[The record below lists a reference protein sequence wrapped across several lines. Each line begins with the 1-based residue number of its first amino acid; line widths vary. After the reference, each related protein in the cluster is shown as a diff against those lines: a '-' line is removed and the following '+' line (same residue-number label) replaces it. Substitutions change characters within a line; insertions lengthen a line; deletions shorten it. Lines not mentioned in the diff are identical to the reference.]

1 MKSLSRVATLA
12 GTGVLALGAALAF
25 ANVAVVRAA
34 GQVASPDTVCNKT
47 TPCLIKT
54 NHGNGAAIEG
64 VSLGST
70 GSTYLRRAAIE
81 AHANGLTG
89 VYGFSTG
96 AAGGYFEDNNTTTF
110 SLAAQTDAS
119 GGYPFLAASEGGGQ
133 FYVDY
138 SGDGFFTGSVYAT
151 GFNID
156 LRTRTGRQVGT
167 FPSQATRAT
176 IEDTGTAR
184 MRSGKGTVRFDA
196 DFAATIDFS
205 SGYQVFL
212 TPSGDNRGLYVAS
225 KYQGG
230 FIVRES
236 EGGRSSIDFDYRVV
250 ARPVGSTDARLPEV
264 HLKWPDASRRV
275 PQ

>member
-1 MKSLSRVATLA
+1 LN
-12 GTGVLALGAALAF
+12 GVF
-25 ANVAVVRAA
+25 
-34 GQVASPDTVCNKT
+34 
-47 TPCLIKT
+47 
-54 NHGNGAAIEG
+54 
-64 VSLGST
+64 
-70 GSTYLRRAAIE
+70 
-81 AHANGLTG
+81 
-89 VYGFSTG
+89 GFSTG
-96 AAGGYFEDNNTTTF
+96 QSAGIFENDNTTYI
-110 SLAAQTDAS
+110 SLVAGTAVS
-119 GGYPFLAASEGGGQ
+119 GGIPFAATSNGGT

-138 SGDGFFTGSVYAT
+138 SGDGFFTGSVNAT
-151 GFNID
+151 GFNYD
-156 LRTRTGRQVGT
+156 LRTRAGRQVGT